1 MILLENKANATLP
14 LTLRVRPSHPAS
26 KHATA
31 FPAHCGQLL
40 SSTCIG
46 RSPAHWHLETA
57 VVSIRALDLRS
68 SRHQIGDAHSYLKIV
83 EPE

>member
-14 LTLRVRPSHPAS
+14 LTLRARPSHPTS
-26 KHATA
+26 KHTTA
-31 FPAHCGQLL
+31 LSAHCGQLL
-40 SSTCIG
+40 SLTCIG

-57 VVSIRALDLRS
+57 VVSICALDLRS
-68 SRHQIGDAHSYLKIV
+68 SRHQIGDAHLCLKIV